1 MKRVALSGGRGRL
14 APLIA
19 RHFVSQGFGVRL
31 FSRCAGDGLEP
42 LDRLTEPKLWEEVDV
57 LIHCGWSCVPLT
69 AERHPENAA
78 RQDLPLLR
86 GLLQAAGAAGTP
98 ARMVFLSTGAIY
110 GDTGEEPA
118 KEAHPPRPLGAYARG
133 KAEAEKLLGQSGVP
147 SLILRVSNLLGE
159 KPDPERPQ
167 GVLPRMIHAA
177 KTGGEI
183 AFWGDGSATKDYLH
197 CSDFLSALQALLEQ
211 DRRGIFNISSG
222 ESFSLREL
230 ADLVEER
237 AGGRLRIRHEPHFP
251 WDVSFSRI
259 SNQKLRDQ
267 TGWSPAVSVR
277 EAVSECF
284 SRFS

>member
-1 MKRVALSGGRGRL
+1 MMRVAISGGRGRL
-14 APLIA
+14 APLMA
-19 RHFVSQGFGVRL
+19 RHFISQGFGVRL
-31 FSRCAGDGLEP
+31 FSRCAGESLEP
-42 LDRLTEPKLWEEVDV
+42 VDRLTEPRLWEEVDV

-69 AERHPENAA
+69 AEQHPENSA

-86 GLLQAAGAAGTP
+86 GILRAAEAVGSP
-98 ARMVFLSTGAIY
+98 ARMAFLSTGAIY
-110 GDTGEEPA
+110 GNTGPEPA
-118 KEAHPPRPLGAYARG
+118 DETRLPQPLGAYARG
-133 KAEAEKLLGQSGVP
+133 KAEAEKLLGQSEVP

-167 GVLPRMIHAA
+167 GILPRMIHAA

-197 CSDFLSALQALLEQ
+197 CSDFLSALQALIEQ
-211 DRRGIFNISSG
+211 DRRGVFNISSG

-230 ADLVEER
+230 AGMVGEQ
-237 AGGRLRIRHEPHFP
+237 AGSRLRIRQEPHFP

-284 SRFS
+284 FRFS